1 MPFLSQTIHF
11 ASCAL
16 LCLLTSQHGWTDLQ
30 KSNPNVSTVIRVEG
44 FKCPTGIYQRCRKIV
59 DIGGAK
65 HLTSIWH
72 ARQIFENPICI
83 MFSWGSRC
91 GPQKLQQDFYTLSTR
106 MAGFGILKALAALVS
121 EGSGTSR
128 TPVRHKR
135 PRNWLTLTL
144 TQADKEWCTH
154 SYWNKTVTTH
164 TLGHDKQSVTNQH
177 CRRYPRRTSLI
188 AG

>member
-1 MPFLSQTIHF
+1 M
-11 ASCAL
+11 
-16 LCLLTSQHGWTDLQ
+16 
-30 KSNPNVSTVIRVEG
+30 IRVEG

-106 MAGFGILKALAALVS
+106 MAGFGMWQSTRGKW
-121 EGSGTSR
+121 
-128 TPVRHKR
+128 
-135 PRNWLTLTL
+135 WLTHWASLLRWIWSISEYNLTKWYSPSQVWPQ
-144 TQADKEWCTH
+144 TMCHTH
-154 SYWNKTVTTH
+154 SWPQ
-164 TLGHDKQSVTNQH
+164 HDILLTIAANVMAFDKMCLH
-177 CRRYPRRTSLI
+177 LLI
-188 AG
+188 C